1 MAFIGE
7 SRKDPNSAWGIY
19 VCLDAK
25 ECELLMKAVGPL
37 VGRCLR
43 SLEYYK
49 GKMDLGE
56 ATEKDTDKLYQ
67 AQEDFESITSIRDT
81 ILQMK
86 ELRPKESV
94 SI

>member
-19 VCLDAK
+19 VCLDFK
-25 ECELLMKAVGPL
+25 ECELIMKAVGPL

-49 GKMDLGE
+49 GKLDLGE
-56 ATEKDTDKLYQ
+56 ATEKDTDRLDK
-67 AQEDFESITSIRDT
+67 AQEDFENIISIRDA
-81 ILQMK
+81 ILGLE
-86 ELRPKESV
+86 ELSSKESV

>member
-19 VCLDAK
+19 VCLDFK
-25 ECELLMKAVGPL
+25 ECELIMKAVGPL

-43 SLEYYK
+43 TLEHYK
-49 GKMDLGE
+49 GKLESGE

-67 AQEDFESITSIRDT
+67 AEEDFESITSIRDA
-81 ILQMK
+81 ILEVK
-86 ELRPKESV
+86 KNS
-94 SI
+94 SKI

>member
-19 VCLDAK
+19 VCLDFK
-25 ECELLMKAVGPL
+25 ECELIMPAVDKL
-37 VGRCLR
+37 VGRCVSALVHYNGK
-43 SLEYYK
+43 LES
-49 GKMDLGE
+49 GE
-56 ATEKDTDKLYQ
+56 ATEKDTDKLFQ
-67 AQEDFESITSIRDT
+67 AEEDFESITSIRDT

>member
-19 VCLDAK
+19 VCLDFK
-25 ECELLMKAVGPL
+25 ECELIMSAVDKL
-37 VGRCLR
+37 VGTCVR
-43 SLEYYK
+43 SLVYYK
-49 GKMDLGE
+49 GKLESGE
-56 ATEKDTDKLYQ
+56 ATEKDTDKLCQ
-67 AQEDFESITSIRDT
+67 AEEDFESITSIRDT